1 MNGKQTGQ
9 PAGSQGKTA
18 AARRLT
24 PCWPGECRAAVSL
37 TFDDGLPSQ
46 LERAVPMLNEADL
59 QATFYVCPR
68 GDDFL
73 EKLAPWREVPKGG
86 HEIGNHTMSHT
97 CARAFR
103 ADPAAHGLEDMAL
116 ADMDKE
122 IAESRRRLQELVPDQ
137 KDMSFCYPCYM
148 EHVGCGP
155 TRQSY
160 VPVVARH
167 HIAGRG
173 KGEFPFANHPA
184 TVDLHYAWS
193 WPAERM
199 AASEMIGLAETCVAD
214 NRWGIL
220 TFHGIGEGRLSVTE
234 SDLRDLV
241 NYLRA
246 NHERIWSVPV
256 AKVARR
262 ILDWRKENGI

>member
-1 MNGKQTGQ
+1 MPEQW
-9 PAGSQGKTA
+9 
-18 AARRLT
+18 T
-24 PCWPGECRAAVSL
+24 PCWPGDCCAAVSL
-37 TFDDGLPSQ
+37 TFDDGPPSQ
-46 LERAVPMLNEADL
+46 LKRAVPMLNDADL
-59 QATFYVCPR
+59 QATFYLNPR

-73 EKLAPWREVPKGG
+73 EKLAPWKDVAKAG
-86 HEIGNHTMSHT
+86 HEIGNHTIAHI

-103 ADPAAHGLEDMAL
+103 PNPKAPGLEDMTL
-116 ADMDKE
+116 ADIEKDIVEAK
-122 IAESRRRLQELVPDQ
+122 RRLQQLAPDQ
-137 KDMSFCYPCYM
+137 PEMSFCYPCYM
-148 EHVGCGP
+148 EHVGYGP

-173 KGEFPFANHPA
+173 KGEFPFGNHPS

-199 AASEMIGLAETCVAD
+199 PGSQMVGLVESTVA
-214 NRWGIL
+214 NRGWGVL
-220 TFHGIGEGRLSVTE
+220 TFHGISEGGLSVAE
-234 SDLRDLV
+234 SDFRELV
-241 NYLRA
+241 NYLHA
-246 NHERIWSVPV
+246 NHSRIWTVPV

>member
-1 MNGKQTGQ
+1 MPQQ
-9 PAGSQGKTA
+9 S
-18 AARRLT
+18 T
-24 PCWPGECRAAVSL
+24 PCWPGECRAAISL
-37 TFDDGLPSQ
+37 TFDDGARSQ
-46 LERAVPMLNEADL
+46 IDRAVPRLNDADL
-59 QATFYVCPR
+59 QATFYLNPR

-73 EKLAPWREVPKGG
+73 ERLAPWREVAKAG
-86 HEIGNHTMSHT
+86 HEIGNHTIGHI

-103 ADPAAHGLEDMAL
+103 SDPAAPGLEALTL
-116 ADMDKE
+116 ADIEKDIIEAK
-122 IAESRRRLQELVPDQ
+122 RRLERLVPDQ
-137 KDMSFCYPCYM
+137 RDMSFCYPCYM
-148 EHVGCGP
+148 EHVGFGP

-199 AASEMIGLAETCVAD
+199 TGSQMVGLVEACAANKS
-214 NRWGIL
+214 WGIL
-220 TFHGIGEGRLSVTE
+220 TFHGIHEGSLSVAE
-234 SDLRDLV
+234 NDFRELV
-241 NYLRA
+241 THLNG
-246 NHERIWSVPV
+246 NHDRIWTVPV

-262 ILDWRKENGI
+262 IMDWRKENGI

>member
-1 MNGKQTGQ
+1 M
-9 PAGSQGKTA
+9 SQQF
-18 AARRLT
+18 T

-37 TFDDGLPSQ
+37 TFDDGMPSQ
-46 LERAVPMLNEADL
+46 LARAVPMLNEADL
-59 QATFYVCPR
+59 QASFYLVMR
-68 GDDFL
+68 GTDYM
-73 EKLAPWREVPKGG
+73 EKLAPWREVAKAG
-86 HEIGNHTMSHT
+86 HEIGNHTVGHT
-97 CARAFR
+97 CSHAFR
-103 ADPAAHGLEDMAL
+103 DNPAAKGLENMTLEDIEKDIIEA
-116 ADMDKE
+116 K
-122 IAESRRRLQELVPDQ
+122 SRLQQLVPDQ
-137 KDMSFCYPCYM
+137 KEMSFCYPCYM
-148 EHVGCGP
+148 EHVGRGP

-199 AASEMIGLAETCVAD
+199 PGSQMVGLVEACVAG

-220 TFHGIGEGRLSVTE
+220 TFHGIQEGHLSVAE
-234 SDLRDLV
+234 GDFRELV
-241 NYLRA
+241 NYLRV
-246 NHERIWSVPV
+246 NHGRVWTAPV

-262 ILDWRKENGI
+262 ILDWRKDNGI